1 MVEQRALFNPGEIP
15 EVTFAV
21 YHDESGTYKR
31 GGGDR
36 WLLHGVLLVPAM
48 KQGETF
54 SLLQEVRSQAG
65 YWQEA
70 HYIKLRNRVTG
81 SKGRCATGWLNAYAS
96 WLSNFCFYYCLA
108 IDTCSPA
115 FDHDRFSQPYH
126 VYNRF
131 MRMSIES
138 AIAWFLARYGRVAL
152 KIYSDAKQRP
162 KEDNFL
168 GYIPAEI
175 SRSIGRKRREKPNA
189 YPEIRLRQPQVIP
202 VESDPAK
209 VPEEMQEECELIQL
223 ADLLTS
229 AIAQA
234 ITGSSG
240 QKGKISL
247 AETVGRW
254 IEDTRKPPWLQTR
267 DLYRRFSVSCFPDEN
282 GSFYNPELAVKDHF
296 KIPLFKDLESGL
308 V

>member
-1 MVEQRALFNPGEIP
+1 MVDQRALFDTGEIP
-15 EVTFAV
+15 EVAFAM

-36 WLLHGVLLVPAM
+36 WLLHGVLFVPAM

-54 SLLQEVRSQAG
+54 SLLQEVRGQNG
-65 YWQEA
+65 YWKEV
-70 HYIKLRNRVTG
+70 HYVKLQKHIRG
-81 SKGRCATGWLNAYAS
+81 PKGRCATGWLNAYAS
-96 WLSNFCFYYCLA
+96 RLSNFCFYYCLA
-108 IDTCSPA
+108 IDTYSSA

-138 AIAWFLARYGRVAL
+138 AIVWFLARYGRIAL
-152 KIYSDAKQRP
+152 KIYSDAKRRP

-168 GYIPAEI
+168 EYIPAEI
-175 SRSIGRKRREKPNA
+175 LRSIGRKRREKPNA
-189 YPEIRLRQPQVIP
+189 YPKIHLLHPQVLL
-202 VESDPAK
+202 VDSDPAK
-209 VPEEMQEECELIQL
+209 TPEEMQEECELTQL

-240 QKGKISL
+240 QKAKIAL

-254 IEDTRKPPWLQTR
+254 IEDTRKPPWLPTK
-267 DLYRRFSVSCFPDEN
+267 DLHRRFAVSCFPDEN
-282 GSFYNPELAVKDHF
+282 GRFYNPALAVKDPF
-296 KIPLFKDLESGL
+296 KIPLFKDSEDALI
-308 V
+308 